1 MAEIIV
7 SSSSDR
13 DDREIDEYHDDSNSS
28 GSSSESSSSDER
40 YLFGTL
46 KIPLEV
52 FQEEMRKRVAHLGIS
67 TKFLRMSTF
76 IFLLLVNGVVF
87 QIPLELVYTKPTF

>member
-13 DDREIDEYHDDSNSS
+13 DDRKIDEYHDNSNSS

-40 YLFGTL
+40 YSFGTL
-46 KIPLEV
+46 EIPLEV
-52 FQEEMRKRVAHLGIS
+52 SQEEMRKRVASDCLPDH
-67 TKFLRMSTF
+67 
-76 IFLLLVNGVVF
+76 LLLLHRPPHLLLIRWTMCWNVV
-87 QIPLELVYTKPTF
+87 P

>member
-13 DDREIDEYHDDSNSS
+13 DDRKIDEYHDNSNSS

-40 YLFGTL
+40 YSFGTL
-46 KIPLEV
+46 EIPLDV
-52 FQEEMRKRVAHLGIS
+52 FQEEMRKRVASDCLPNY
-67 TKFLRMSTF
+67 
-76 IFLLLVNGVVF
+76 LLLLHHPPHLLLIRWTMCWNVV
-87 QIPLELVYTKPTF
+87 P